1 MDEIELD
8 QRAWGKHERIK
19 IARSHN
25 AVDTVHCKN
34 ERQPRVRD
42 GIKGLDGIG
51 SKSICA
57 DNRLPCCGLGGL
69 LIQRRLFPRYRRCG
83 DSAPRFPRS
92 LPNGA
97 SWHRQIRNAICR
109 CRRRAR
115 RIMSLKRYVII
126 HHPVISEDRTTGLK
140 LAAVVDENIPE
151 VMPDLVTEMSQQRP
165 IWLVHL

>member
-51 SKSICA
+51 FEVDLRRQPPSLS
-57 DNRLPCCGLGGL
+57 RLG
-69 LIQRRLFPRYRRCG
+69 
-83 DSAPRFPRS
+83 
-92 LPNGA
+92 
-97 SWHRQIRNAICR
+97 
-109 CRRRAR
+109 
-115 RIMSLKRYVII
+115 
-126 HHPVISEDRTTGLK
+126 
-140 LAAVVDENIPE
+140 
-151 VMPDLVTEMSQQRP
+151 
-165 IWLVHL
+165 